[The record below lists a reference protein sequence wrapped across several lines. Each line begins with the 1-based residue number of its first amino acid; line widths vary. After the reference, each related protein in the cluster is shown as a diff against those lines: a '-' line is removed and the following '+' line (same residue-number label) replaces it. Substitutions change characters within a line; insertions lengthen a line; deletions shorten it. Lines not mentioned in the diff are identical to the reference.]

1 MSQLRFIHLNSS
13 YANTRHW
20 NSVSHSCLGLGGGR
34 GNGSGGGGRGGSRR
48 RSGVGMGVRG
58 GGRGG
63 WGGGEIPAKL
73 LFVGGKSR
81 A

>member
-1 MSQLRFIHLNSS
+1 M
-13 YANTRHW
+13 AAG
-20 NSVSHSCLGLGGGR
+20 VGV
-34 GNGSGGGGRGGSRR
+34 
-48 RSGVGMGVRG
+48 GVGMGVRV

-63 WGGGEIPAKL
+63 WGGGKIPAKL